1 MDKPIKKFTFLKERK
16 LIERLDVFPFI
27 IIQSLCII
35 IYSNPKINS
44 LLRGVIF
51 VCILLLQGIT
61 FFSKFWSEDLMSK
74 ICYKIEKNIENAT
87 HCRVDIISEKFKM
100 NNRTSICPLKINDN
114 IISMEFEKILLG
126 LRQRKKNFYPS
137 KI

>member
-1 MDKPIKKFTFLKERK
+1 MDKPKKIFTFLKERK

-51 VCILLLQGIT
+51 VFILLIQGIR
-61 FFSKFWSEDLMSK
+61 L
-74 ICYKIEKNIENAT
+74 N
-87 HCRVDIISEKFKM
+87 
-100 NNRTSICPLKINDN
+100 
-114 IISMEFEKILLG
+114 
-126 LRQRKKNFYPS
+126 
-137 KI
+137 